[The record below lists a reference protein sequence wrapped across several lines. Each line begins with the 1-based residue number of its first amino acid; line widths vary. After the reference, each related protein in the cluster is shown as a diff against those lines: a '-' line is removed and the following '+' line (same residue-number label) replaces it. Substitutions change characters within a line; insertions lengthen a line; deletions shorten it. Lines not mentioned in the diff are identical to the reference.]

1 MTLQQPTLAFDAS
14 GRVAIDLACSRCR
27 YNLRTLATDGRCSE
41 CGTPVLES
49 LAARLA
55 QLNAGT
61 WLLVRGAR
69 LMALVTALSVVALVI
84 AVLESARRPWYHVNP
99 ADALAVHLAAVSV
112 LPAIVALL
120 LTSRPDWAA
129 RSAPLFRLLVR
140 VVLLAIVLLAFLAG
154 AIEWVLSC
162 YRFPRSIAASRVV
175 VSLGTDFAYPLW
187 SLHGAMMG
195 AVRFVWQ
202 PLIALILGYTAWLAG
217 VYGLLGLRRF
227 GLILVAAVLLCML
240 SRLVPFVS
248 GSNSALPRDADL
260 VVLLLLWG
268 GWTVFSLLVAVG
280 LSARIRAATGRQVR
294 AAVNPATGGGEG

>member
-1 MTLQQPTLAFDAS
+1 MNQPPPMLGVAES
-14 GRVAIDLACSRCR
+14 GRVTVDLPCSRCR
-27 YNLRTLATDGRCSE
+27 YNLRTLATEGRCSE

-61 WLLVRGAR
+61 WLLVRGAQ
-69 LMALVTALSVVALVI
+69 LMALVTALSVVAVVV
-84 AVLESARRPWYHVNP
+84 AVLESARRPWYHVSA

-129 RSAPLFRLLVR
+129 RSAPLFRRLVR
-140 VVLLAIVLLAFLAG
+140 VVLLAIVLLALLAG

-162 YRFPRSIAASRVV
+162 YRFPRSVAASWVV
-175 VSLGTDFAYPLW
+175 VSLGTDFANPLW
-187 SLHGAMMG
+187 SVYGAMMG

-202 PLIALILGYTAWLAG
+202 PLIALIVGYTAWLAG

-248 GSNSALPRDADL
+248 GINYALPRDADL
-260 VVLLLLWG
+260 VVLFLLWG
-268 GWTVFSLLVAVG
+268 GWTVFSLLVAAG
-280 LSARIRAATGRQVR
+280 LSARIRAATGSQVR
-294 AAVNPATGGGEG
+294 ATVNPAAGGGEG